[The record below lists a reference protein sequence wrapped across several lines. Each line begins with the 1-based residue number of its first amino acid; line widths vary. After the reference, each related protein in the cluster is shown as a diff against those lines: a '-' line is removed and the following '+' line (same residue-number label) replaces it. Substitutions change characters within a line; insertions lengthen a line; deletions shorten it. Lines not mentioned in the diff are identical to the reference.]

1 MSAAK
6 PRPPGRGRMNRLPE
20 LLAPAG
26 SPEAL
31 AAAVAGGADAVYFGG
46 KRANARNFAKNFS
59 DGEIAW
65 AVALLHERGM
75 RAYIT
80 LNVLHTDRELPEILD
95 FAGHCQ
101 TCGADAFIVQDL
113 GLAALLKKHFPGIE
127 LHASTQAAGHNLE
140 SAEKFSDLGFS
151 RMVAAR
157 ELDKNNLKYLIENA
171 PLEIEMFVH
180 GAMCVSHSGRCYM
193 SLALGGSR
201 SANRGSCAQPCR
213 QKYGP
218 GYALSLKDLC
228 LAGHMR
234 EIIALSPAG
243 LKIEGRMKP
252 PEYVY
257 NVCRVY
263 RVCLDEN
270 RDATPG
276 EMELLAGVFSR
287 QGFSDGYFTRA
298 LGPQMFGVRTEEDKA
313 KSKGNP
319 TTVCGRFPSPFR
331 GGSGAC
337 ELPASFACEGG
348 GPPQRWGEHPQRAKN
363 IKINPKLCLVFDS
376 GEKLSQVAGYIQRE
390 GILKRVYKIF
400 VPLGDHLEIP
410 DGLKK
415 ITGVRLPC
423 VIFDSEREAVADAL
437 KGAGIDFALADH
449 IGHIELAKKL
459 GLELSGDFGLNA
471 ANSHTLAEY
480 QKLGFRDV
488 VIATEVNFAQ
498 IRDMGKPLNCGIYA
512 YGKTRAMVVENDIA
526 KKGAFL
532 TDKTGAKFLVGGDF
546 GSKRSVIYNSVPVY
560 LADKKELYKNLG
572 LFFVVLAFTDE
583 TPRQIE
589 AVISDYAQSG
599 GNAVP
604 PGKFTR
610 GYN

>member
-1 MSAAK
+1 MS
-6 PRPPGRGRMNRLPE
+6 RLPE

-31 AAAVAGGADAVYFGG
+31 AAAIAGGADAVYFGG
-46 KRANARNFAKNFS
+46 RRANARAFAKNFS
-59 DGEIAW
+59 DSEIASS
-65 AVALLHERGM
+65 VALLHDRGM

-95 FAGHCQ
+95 FAGHCHE
-101 TCGADAFIVQDL
+101 CGADAFIVQDL
-113 GLAALLKKHFPGIE
+113 GLAALVKKHFPE
-127 LHASTQAAGHNLE
+127 ARLHASTQAAGHNLE
-140 SAEKFSDLGFS
+140 SAEKFAALGFS

-157 ELDKNNLKYLIENA
+157 ELDRNNLKYLMENA

-213 QKYGP
+213 QRYGA
-218 GYALSLKDLC
+218 GYALSLKDMC

-234 EIIALSPAG
+234 EIVALSPAG

-263 RVCLDEN
+263 RACLDEN
-270 RDATPG
+270 RNATPG
-276 EMELLAGVFSR
+276 EIELLAGVFSR
-287 QGFSDGYFTRA
+287 QGFSDGYFTRT
-298 LGPQMFGVRTEEDKA
+298 LGPHMFGVRTEENKA
-313 KSKGNP
+313 ESKGNP

-348 GPPQRWGEHPQRAKN
+348 RPRSGGGSLEAARAKN
-363 IKINPKLCLVFDS
+363 IKVNPKLCLVFDS
-376 GEKLSQVAGYIQRE
+376 GERFSQVAGYIQSE
-390 GILKRVYKIF
+390 EISKRVYKIF
-400 VPLGDHLEIP
+400 VPLGDCLEIP
-410 DGLKK
+410 EGLKK
-415 ITGVRLPC
+415 LVGMRLPF
-423 VIFDSEREAVADAL
+423 VVFDSEREAMETAL
-437 KGAGIDFALADH
+437 KGAGAGFALADN
-449 IGHIELAKKL
+449 IGHIDLAKKL

-471 ANSHTLAEY
+471 ANSVTLAEY
-480 QKLGFRDV
+480 QKMGFRDV
-488 VIATEVNFAQ
+488 VIAPEVNFAQ
-498 IRDMGKPLNCGIYA
+498 VRDMGKPLNCGIYA

-526 KKGAFL
+526 KKGAYL
-532 TDKTGAKFLVGGDF
+532 TDKTGARFLVGGDF
-546 GSKRSVIYNSVPVY
+546 GSKRSIIYNSVPVY
-560 LADKKELYKNLG
+560 LADKKELYRNLG

-589 AVISDYAQSG
+589 AIVADYAQNG
-599 GNAVP
+599 ENITP

-610 GYN
+610 GYIPHPATSRR